1 MAITPVCADIALIEE
16 ITAWRLTSMLLLD
29 DSDIAMFC
37 PLSVRIPVTVLLLV
51 TAEPETMF
59 GFTDAATPVVLLI
72 VLMAEAFAMAEP
84 ALLEEERLSLVVNE
98 VGTV

>member
-16 ITAWRLTSMLLLD
+16 TTAWRLISMLLLD
-29 DSDIAMFC
+29 DSDIAMAC
-37 PLSVRIPVTVLLLV
+37 PLSVSVPATVLLLV

-84 ALLEEERLSLVVNE
+84 ALLEEEKLSLVVNE